1 MAIKSTAQWGFV
13 CNISFVVVVVVVVF
27 LFVC

>member
-13 CNISFVVVVVVVVF
+13 CNISFVVVVVVVF